1 MKKNVLATCALA
13 FFCSVQA
20 AVAGRPPYQAG
31 GAERPVKVT
40 FLGDVMCQGPMLKA
54 YSTGDGKYDFSE
66 VFAGVKGLLAESD
79 YVFANLETPIAP
91 DNQDLTHERYSFCSP
106 HEFAEAAKA
115 AGIDFVFTA
124 NNHCLDR
131 GPAGIPRTVA
141 ALDKIGLPHTG
152 TFATAQDAAKPLVVD
167 VKGFKIGVLSYTYGS
182 NAFAN
187 HQYLSE
193 TNRFMVNLFQ
203 EQELSNPLARAWMRN
218 RNSEEGRRYAEY
230 EKKNRPENLTLPVY
244 ERQEPHERERQ
255 ELAADVARMKAAKP
269 DFIAM
274 SMHAGGQYNPVAT
287 KYTKELAE
295 FIRRCGVDWI
305 SGTHEHVVHGGDFSK
320 FGESRL
326 TTYSLG
332 NFNSLNGV
340 WQGPYDKMA
349 DYSIAWHLYLGR
361 KGDGTPFVAKTTFSV
376 LKTIRGGDDNRIR
389 VVPVADHYIRQ
400 TDHAT
405 RQKLRADLIKVA
417 KAFSGIDYG
426 QLGVCAEYPIAEA
439 AARSASGPYQAGFT
453 VDKNVPAGNI
463 ALDKIDGNTVLVHQ
477 ELRDT
482 PSPWF
487 YWAFRVKGAQGRKL
501 DFRFTQSV
509 AVGTRGPCISL
520 DKGNTWSY
528 AAEKGA
534 TRNTFSYTFPSDAEE
549 VWFYQTIPYMQT
561 DWEAF
566 VKRHEADRGKV
577 FETGVLCASRKGR
590 NVEKAVF
597 GNLSGNPKH
606 RIFLSARR
614 HCGETMASYVLEGVL
629 ESVFAKDDLGA
640 WLRENVEIMVVP
652 FMDKDGCE
660 DGDQGKNR
668 KPHDHNRDYTEFIYP
683 ETRGIRDWIAE
694 RAGNKLD
701 IFFDFHCPWL
711 YGNFNEFVYQ
721 VHEKHK
727 ENAEKTSRFGKML
740 EALQDGSMSY
750 REKDDI
756 RWGVGWNSD
765 KNYTAGRAVK
775 AWAMDELRCGFVGSF
790 EIPFATANGK
800 VVTRESCRAFGHDV
814 ARAFARWLVDEP
826 ILCP

>member
-1 MKKNVLATCALA
+1 M
-13 FFCSVQA
+13 
-20 AVAGRPPYQAG
+20 
-31 GAERPVKVT
+31 
-40 FLGDVMCQGPMLKA
+40 
-54 YSTGDGKYDFSE
+54 
-66 VFAGVKGLLAESD
+66 
-79 YVFANLETPIAP
+79 
-91 DNQDLTHERYSFCSP
+91 
-106 HEFAEAAKA
+106 
-115 AGIDFVFTA
+115 
-124 NNHCLDR
+124 
-131 GPAGIPRTVA
+131 
-141 ALDKIGLPHTG
+141 
-152 TFATAQDAAKPLVVD
+152 
-167 VKGFKIGVLSYTYGS
+167 
-182 NAFAN
+182 
-187 HQYLSE
+187 
-193 TNRFMVNLFQ
+193 
-203 EQELSNPLARAWMRN
+203 
-218 RNSEEGRRYAEY
+218 
-230 EKKNRPENLTLPVY
+230 
-244 ERQEPHERERQ
+244 
-255 ELAADVARMKAAKP
+255 
-269 DFIAM
+269 
-274 SMHAGGQYNPVAT
+274 
-287 KYTKELAE
+287 
-295 FIRRCGVDWI
+295 
-305 SGTHEHVVHGGDFSK
+305 
-320 FGESRL
+320 
-326 TTYSLG
+326 
-332 NFNSLNGV
+332 
-340 WQGPYDKMA
+340 
-349 DYSIAWHLYLGR
+349 
-361 KGDGTPFVAKTTFSV
+361 
-376 LKTIRGGDDNRIR
+376 LKTIRGDAPGRIR
-389 VVPVADHYIRQ
+389 VVSVADYYIRQ
-400 TDHAT
+400 TDHAV
-405 RQKLRADLIKVA
+405 RQKLRADLIQVA
-417 KAFSGIDYG
+417 KAFSGIDYD

-482 PSPWF
+482 SSPWF

>member
-1 MKKNVLATCALA
+1 MKRNVLVACVLTIC
-13 FFCSVQA
+13 CSAQA

-31 GAERPVKVT
+31 GAERLVKVT

-106 HEFAEAAKA
+106 HEFAEAAQA

-131 GPAGIPRTVA
+131 GPAGISRTVA

-167 VKGFKIGVLSYTYGS
+167 VRGFKIGVLSYTYGS

-376 LKTIRGGDDNRIR
+376 LKTIRCGDDNRIR